1 MQKEAVF
8 AVQNI
13 LKDESDPILAMEYIL
28 NAITKKIEIS
38 NAQGSVVN
46 KDMIETVVAELSRNE
61 DDISNDSI
69 SVVSAFDL
77 PTVKYSAVTK
87 GFTLAIAQKIKV
99 CTDQQNLRLLFT
111 AKDLN

>member
-1 MQKEAVF
+1 M
-8 AVQNI
+8 
-13 LKDESDPILAMEYIL
+13 KDESDPILAMEYIL

-69 SVVSAFDL
+69 SVVSAFDFQL
-77 PTVKYSAVTK
+77 
-87 GFTLAIAQKIKV
+87 
-99 CTDQQNLRLLFT
+99 
-111 AKDLN
+111 